1 MLPRQRFNLL
11 CVDDEIAILN
21 VLSAGFEHYGYEV
34 QTAENGFAALQKVK
48 KSPQRYQ
55 VIITDIRM
63 PGLDGFGFI
72 EQARAAGYTGPFMV
86 YAGMISPDDRQ
97 RLNELHV
104 SRLILKPARTAELIT
119 AVKEIQ
125 ALV

>member
-11 CVDDEIAILN
+11 CVDDEIAILEG
-21 VLSAGFEHYGYEV
+21 LSAGLEHFGYEV
-34 QTAENGFAALQKVK
+34 QTAENGFSALLKVK
-48 KSPQRYQ
+48 KSPARFQL
-55 VIITDIRM
+55 IITDLRM

-72 EQARAAGYTGPFMV
+72 EQARAAGYGGPFMV

-104 SRLILKPARTAELIT
+104 VRIILKPARTAEVI
-119 AVKEIQ
+119 AAIKEIQ
-125 ALV
+125 SH